1 MSRVVGFGE
10 LMLRLSPP
18 GQERLFQSP
27 QLRTWFGG
35 SEANVIAGLSH
46 LGARTEYVTRLPQHA
61 VGDAALRA
69 LRAEGVGTH
78 HVLRG
83 GARLGTYFVES
94 GADVRD
100 MQVVYD
106 RAGSAFSEIAGDA
119 VDWAN
124 ILRSASWLH
133 LSGITPALGDGPAQA
148 MAAAVHATRATGTSI
163 SFDLNYRA
171 ALWAGRDPKPVIR
184 PLLTGCDLLVG
195 NPFAVRQMLGI
206 AVDDAPG
213 ASPGSYDESRLR
225 RLATRVAE
233 DVGCRWVALTHREV
247 LSASEHG
254 WSAAL
259 LDAESGAFHASRRW
273 QVRVVDRVGGGD
285 SFVAGLLYAL
295 LERRAADA
303 ALDFA
308 TAASALKLTIPGD
321 FNRVSVAEVER
332 LLQQPV

>member
-10 LMLRLSPP
+10 LMMRLSPP
-18 GQERLFQSP
+18 GNERLLQSP

-35 SEANVIAGLSH
+35 SEANVIASLSH
-46 LGARTEYVTRLPQHA
+46 LGARTEFVTRLPA
-61 VGDAALRA
+61 NALGDAALRA
-69 LRAEGVGTH
+69 LRAEGIGTN

-83 GARLGTYFVES
+83 GSRLGLYFVES
-94 GADVRD
+94 GADVRA

-106 RAGSAFSEIAGDA
+106 RAGSAFSELGSDD

-124 ILRSASWLH
+124 LLRSASWLH
-133 LSGITPALGDGPAQA
+133 LSGITPALGDGPARATQ
-148 MAAAVHATRATGTSI
+148 AAVHATRGTGTAV

-171 ALWAGRDPKPVIR
+171 ALWHGRDPQQVIR
-184 PLLTGCDLLVG
+184 PLAGACDLLIG
-195 NPFAVRQMLGI
+195 NPGAVRAMLGI
-206 AVDDAPG
+206 AVDELPHDAP
-213 ASPGSYDESRLR
+213 YDETRLCR
-225 RLATRVAE
+225 VATRVAE
-233 DVGCRWVALTHREV
+233 EIGCRWVALTHREV

-254 WSAAL
+254 GRTAL
-259 LDAESGAFHASRRW
+259 LDARTGEFHASRRW

-285 SFVAGLLYAL
+285 SFAAGLLYAVL
-295 LERRAADA
+295 DSRPAAS